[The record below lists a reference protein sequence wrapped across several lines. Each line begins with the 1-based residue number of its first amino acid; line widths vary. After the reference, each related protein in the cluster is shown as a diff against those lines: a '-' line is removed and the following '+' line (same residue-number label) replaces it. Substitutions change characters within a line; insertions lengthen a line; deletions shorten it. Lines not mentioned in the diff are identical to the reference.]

1 VSLCIVAQSPAW
13 DAAIMDFID
22 EHCVVFDNED
32 ENKFAYTEVHMAFR
46 ELVSKHLHMYKI

>member
-1 VSLCIVAQSPAW
+1 
-13 DAAIMDFID
+13 MDFID

-46 ELVSKHLHMYKI
+46 ELVSNHLQMYTIEFIIYLGI